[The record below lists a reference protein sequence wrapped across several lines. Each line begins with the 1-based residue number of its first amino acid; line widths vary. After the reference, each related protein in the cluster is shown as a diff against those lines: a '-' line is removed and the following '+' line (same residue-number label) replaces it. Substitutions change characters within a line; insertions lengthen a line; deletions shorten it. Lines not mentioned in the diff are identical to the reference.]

1 MNTQQIATSKRSN
14 DMLLT
19 AQNAGLTPYMLGA
32 VDAGCGRDCTPA
44 EYYIWAGDM
53 AEYRQGYNDQAQDMH
68 AEQHFGLML
77 TAMVG
82 STELAQLMD
91 TLDYE
96 QDMLDREYHARGLW

>member
-1 MNTQQIATSKRSN
+1 MNAQQIATTKRSN
-14 DMLLT
+14 NILLA

-32 VDAGCGRDCTPA
+32 VDAGCGRECTPC
-44 EYYIWAGDM
+44 EYYIWAGDV

-77 TAMVG
+77 GAMVG
-82 STELAQLMD
+82 SDELAQMID

-96 QDMLDREYHARGLW
+96 QDVLDREWHSRGGW